1 MKIKNI
7 TMSTDL
13 NDSTIDFINESMEKQ
28 SLNDVMLNNH
38 HLLIH
43 LDVNETFKPI
53 QLLYRNLWQTAYLN
67 DPSFIRY
74 NHSIISIS
82 LSEAIG
88 YINMA
93 TPPILK
99 KDIPKQLSSIK
110 AIIDI
115 MSYLLNEDAQKEYNQ
130 SLFINY
136 MKLDKF
142 ETVWNGRND
151 IVNEIR
157 NTVDSKHPD
166 QPLICIHDVKRH
178 NISQIIMNGKL
189 HNDIEEI
196 VNTTI
201 FTSYD
206 ILSIKISNNTSNML
220 FGEPMIWVKAFC
232 QNRSEE
238 TTKRIES
245 LTQKT
250 IEYLS

>member
-1 MKIKNI
+1 MNKIKQKMDNFKKR
-7 TMSTDL
+7 MRKKRDAAYMHFKANL
-13 NDSTIDFINESMEKQ
+13 P
-28 SLNDVMLNNH
+28 
-38 HLLIH
+38 
-43 LDVNETFKPI
+43 VNV
-53 QLLYRNLWQTAYLN
+53 Q
-67 DPSFIRY
+67 
-74 NHSIISIS
+74 
-82 LSEAIG
+82 
-88 YINMA
+88 
-93 TPPILK
+93 
-99 KDIPKQLSSIK
+99 
-110 AIIDI
+110 
-115 MSYLLNEDAQKEYNQ
+115 
-130 SLFINY
+130 

-232 QNRSEE
+232 QNPSEE